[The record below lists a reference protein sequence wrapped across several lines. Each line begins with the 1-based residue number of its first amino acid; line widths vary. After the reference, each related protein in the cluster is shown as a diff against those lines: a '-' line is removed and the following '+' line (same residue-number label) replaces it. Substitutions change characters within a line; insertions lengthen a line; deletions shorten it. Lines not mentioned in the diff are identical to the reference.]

1 MGDPVT
7 MAMIGAGVGAIT
19 NPRKPLQGALLGGA
33 LGGFGG
39 AAMGAGNVASTA
51 VGTTAG
57 GVPLA
62 VTGSTPGVALPSA
75 ALPASKVTLPSTFVG
90 DVGVMGTPTMSMQ
103 LPNTLSMANPT
114 MPGIVSTNASTGLI
128 PSMTADVTMA
138 DRLRAMGTFNQQ
150 NPMVGQV
157 GFSALRD
164 LSQPQ
169 PTPALTP
176 GLLRGTPSQEQ
187 PMQYAI
193 QMPQI
198 RLI

>member
-39 AAMGAGNVASTA
+39 AAMGAGNAA
-51 VGTTAG
+51 ATAG
-57 GVPLA
+57 MTGASAVPA
-62 VTGSTPGVALPSA
+62 GASAITPMTAGATYSGAAPGMVAN
-75 ALPASKVTLPSTFVG
+75 FG
-90 DVGVMGTPTMSMQ
+90 M
-103 LPNTLSMANPT
+103 PT
-114 MPGIVSTNASTGLI
+114 MPTYAATGGSTGLI
-128 PSMTADVTMA
+128 GSTTAPVTMM

-157 GFSALRD
+157 GSSALQN
-164 LSQPQ
+164 LMQPQ
-169 PTPALTP
+169 PMAAAPTP

-187 PMQYAI
+187 PQQYAMA
-193 QMPQI
+193 MPEI